1 MLRAD
6 MVGRDTEVP
15 VSEVYVS
22 VDSLQWLS
30 DEIRSECDRA
40 MLQRAQ
46 RIVRYDHDA
55 MLGLQCLDS
64 SGGDG
69 TRLTLTARMRGVTSP
84 GSTYTVQA
92 TIDLA
97 DELFLSRYCS
107 CPAFGGSDVSG
118 YRSQAGYRAFSD
130 DDYDDYEYDDPTG
143 FGDFADGT
151 AFGHIPDDD
160 GYEAYSPAARMHR
173 GDTRYTG
180 ICKHIAAMLL
190 LFLSDPE
197 QFHGYRGMYGATP
210 RRLADYMRSMD
221 ERRRETSEDTRLGIF
236 GRLDAAKERL
246 ALEQGEPARRSGN
259 RGGAERGNGQSH
271 IMPGSVRLEPML
283 MLGEQAWSLQLR
295 IVHGRDRDGVSYV
308 VRNISR
314 MVADI
319 RSHAYASY
327 GKRLSFRHV
336 PEMFDPFSR
345 DLIDFLD
352 RVLLSRRISQ
362 PQSKYSSG
370 TAPADREILLADW
383 EVCDLLD
390 LYRNLP
396 CAIGFR
402 MAGLPVAAD
411 RAIPVLDED
420 PDITFNAEYT
430 HRMASGGVRI
440 TSGCTV
446 LATLEGQH
454 SRYVLADTHG
464 GYSQPAFH
472 RCSAEMGSALRA
484 LESLCT
490 GESDGVFIH
499 ERDWP
504 MFSRTI
510 LPSLAAAGIGMDI
523 PQEIALAATG
533 ECGLEFYLDRDLD
546 GVTCEAVA
554 RYGNTAFQL
563 VPSEKAL
570 HGIVHPDS
578 SSRAASI
585 TRDAEREWLGVEL
598 VKRLFPE
605 CDAEM
610 PARIGERDD
619 DAILLLL
626 TDGVDMLKS
635 IGQVFATAAFDGL
648 LKESSPMVKVGLSI
662 DSNLVEIS
670 PIADEVPMSEVGS
683 VLASYR
689 RRRRYHRLRDGSFI
703 DLRNADLDELDT
715 IATDLDL
722 DERQLNAGTIE
733 IPAYQAF
740 LLDSDLPDGTKSE
753 SFIRYVNDVKVIDP
767 KRYQVPESLHGVLRG
782 YQIEGFQ
789 WLSTLCDKGFG
800 GILADEM
807 GLGKS
812 LQLLTL
818 LESRK
823 GGGCSLVVCPASL
836 VYNWAAEC
844 EKFTP
849 DQRVEVVAGSK
860 AERRRVLS
868 KVAGMSSASG
878 GERMPGPDIV
888 ITSYDLLRRDID
900 EYEGC
905 VFDCVALDE
914 AQYIKN
920 HTTKIAKSVKRL
932 EARHRFALTGT
943 PIENRLSELW
953 SIFDF
958 LMPGMLGSY
967 ARFRERYEQPIL
979 APGPDQSVMAGK
991 LQALVGLFI
1000 KRRLKRD
1007 VLADLPAKSEN
1018 VVTVRLQGEQRR
1030 LYAAHEQRLRA
1041 SLNSVEDADFDTG
1054 RIRILAELTVLREIC
1069 CAPKLVYED
1078 ANGASAKLDAID
1090 DLLASCMDAGKKA
1103 LVFSQFTSFLDLMG
1117 QRLTAQ
1123 GIAFYT
1129 ITGETPKKKRV
1140 DLVDRFNADDVP
1152 VFLISLKAGNT
1163 GLNLVGASVVIHA
1176 DPWWNAAAQS
1186 QATDRAHRI
1195 GQTQDVNVY
1204 QIVAQGTIE
1213 ERILRLQKEKREL
1226 AQRFTEGTANSGI
1239 GSLTRDELLGL
1250 LQ

>member
-1 MLRAD
+1 M
-6 MVGRDTEVP
+6 
-15 VSEVYVS
+15 S
-22 VDSLQWLS
+22 VDSLQWLD
-30 DEIRSECDRA
+30 DEIRSECDKA

-46 RIVRYDHDA
+46 RIVRYDHDV
-55 MLGLQCLDS
+55 MIGLQCLDS
-64 SGGDG
+64 SDGDG
-69 TRLTLTARMRGVTSP
+69 TRLTLTGRMRGITSP

-92 TIDLA
+92 TIDLS

-107 CPAFGGSDVSG
+107 CPAFGRSGASG

-130 DDYDDYEYDDPTG
+130 DDYDDYDYEDSTG
-143 FGDFADGT
+143 FGDFSDGT
-151 AFGHIPDDD
+151 AFGHISDEDE
-160 GYEAYSPAARMHR
+160 YEAYSPAAHAPR
-173 GDTRYTG
+173 GDIRYTG
-180 ICKHIAAMLL
+180 ICKHVAAMLL

-210 RRLADYMRSMD
+210 RRLAEYMRSMD
-221 ERRRETSEDTRLGIF
+221 ERRREANEGTQLGMF
-236 GRLDAAKERL
+236 ERLDAAKERL
-246 ALEQGEPARRSGN
+246 ALEQGEPTERSGHF
-259 RGGAERGNGQSH
+259 GGAKHDAVPSR

-295 IVHGRDRDGVSYV
+295 IAYGGDSGGASYV

-314 MVADI
+314 MVADV

-327 GKRLSFRHV
+327 GKRLSFRHA
-336 PEMFDPFSR
+336 PEMFDPLSR

-362 PQSKYSSG
+362 LQSKLASG
-370 TAPADREILLADW
+370 AIPADREILLADW

-390 LYRNLP
+390 LYRRLP
-396 CAIGFR
+396 ATIGFR

-411 RAIPVLDED
+411 RSIPVLDAD
-420 PDITFNAEYT
+420 PDVTFSAEYT

-454 SRYVLADTHG
+454 SQYVLADTHG

-472 RCSAEMGSALRA
+472 RCSATMRPALRA

-510 LPSLAAAGIGMDI
+510 LPSLASAGIGMDI
-523 PQEIALAATG
+523 PQEVSFTDAG
-533 ECGLEFYLDRDLD
+533 ECDLEFYLDRDLD

-554 RYGNTAFQL
+554 RYGNAAFQL
-563 VPSEKAL
+563 VPSEKAM

-585 TRDAEREWLGVEL
+585 TRDAGKERLGVEL
-598 VKRLFPE
+598 IERLFPE

-610 PARIGERDD
+610 PARIGEQDD

-626 TDGVDMLKS
+626 TDGVDMLRS

-648 LKESSPMVKVGLSI
+648 LKESSPTVKVGLSI

-670 PIADEVPMSEVGS
+670 PIADEVPMNEVGS

-722 DERQLNAGTIE
+722 DERQLNAGVIE
-733 IPAYQAF
+733 IPSYQAF
-740 LLDSDLPDGTKSE
+740 LLDSDLPDEAKSE
-753 SFIRYVNDVKVIDP
+753 SFLRYVNDVKVIDP
-767 KRYQVPESLHGVLRG
+767 KRYQVPESLRGVLRG
-782 YQIEGFQ
+782 YQVEGFQ

-823 GGGCSLVVCPASL
+823 GNGCSLIVCPASL

-860 AERRRVLS
+860 AERRRVL
-868 KVAGMSSASG
+868 AGIRQTQENG
-878 GERMPGPDIV
+878 MPADGPDII

-900 EYEGC
+900 DYEGC
-905 VFDCVALDE
+905 TFDCVALDE

-920 HTTKIAKSVKRL
+920 HTTKIAKAVKRL
-932 EARHRFALTGT
+932 QGRHRFALTGT

-967 ARFRERYEQPIL
+967 VRFRERYEQPIL
-979 APGPDQSVMAGK
+979 APGPEQSVMTAK
-991 LQALVGLFI
+991 LQRLVGLFI

-1007 VLADLPAKSEN
+1007 VLTDLPDKFEN
-1018 VVTVRLQGEQRR
+1018 VVTVRLEGEQRK

-1041 SLNSVEDADFDTG
+1041 SLERVEDADFDTD

-1069 CAPKLVYED
+1069 CAPKLVYAD
-1078 ANGASAKLDAID
+1078 ARGSSAKLDAID
-1090 DLLASCMDAGKKA
+1090 DLVASCMDAGKKV
-1103 LVFSQFTSFLDLMG
+1103 LVFSQFTSFLHLIG
-1117 QRLTAQ
+1117 ERLTAN
-1123 GIAFYT
+1123 GVAFYT
-1129 ITGETPKKKRV
+1129 ITGETPKRKRV
-1140 DLVDRFNADDVP
+1140 ELVDRFNADDVP

-1176 DPWWNAAAQS
+1176 DPWWNAAAQN

-1195 GQTQDVNVY
+1195 GQTRDVNVY
-1204 QIVAQGTIE
+1204 QIVAKDTIE
-1213 ERILRLQKEKREL
+1213 ERMLQLQEKKSEL
-1226 AQRFTEGTANSGI
+1226 ARQFTAGATGGVA
-1239 GSLTRDELLGL
+1239 SLTKNDLLAL
-1250 LQ
+1250 LS